1 MGLIVLGS
9 PAAIAQD
16 SPEVVEPVRGKECDP
31 IWDGPLF
38 GVLPGIAVSTFVVA
52 FSFCGETADDDCGSR
67 IIFGGIAGAG
77 AGLLL
82 DKLHCAGKEAP
93 SEEAPNERMQSDRS
107 GIAFDPEFRFTAQPA
122 SMTRADS
129 L

>member
-1 MGLIVLGS
+1 MAFLVLV
-9 PAAIAQD
+9 PTVAIAQD

-31 IWDGPLF
+31 VWDGPLF
-38 GVLPGIAVSTFVVA
+38 GVLPGIAVATFQVA

-82 DKLHCAGKEAP
+82 DKLHCAEKN
-93 SEEAPNERMQSDRS
+93 APNGRMHPDQS
-107 GIAFDPEFRFTAQPA
+107 GIPFDPEFRFTAQPA
-122 SMTRADS
+122 SPTRADAR
-129 L
+129 